1 MSKLNKVLVVI
12 WTIVMIV
19 GITVGNCTKNV
30 TDDGFWIC
38 LTLIGM
44 WMFYQ
49 MEKKDEECQ
58 LVHCRAM
65 E

>member
-38 LTLIGM
+38 LTLLGM
-44 WMFYQ
+44 WMFYW
-49 MEKKDEECQ
+49 MEKKDEEC
-58 LVHCRAM
+58 
-65 E
+65 